1 MLRPSRVTGSPP
13 QARIARGRS
22 CGPSRPSPRVAHLR
36 HEPSSQRSRVTF
48 EPCWRLAGD
57 PVRWRTTPETALAIC
72 RALEGGRQAQG
83 PRNPV
88 LVVQSRR
95 RHWGRSSVTPS
106 ARAGRGGCALSVA
119 TGHRPCPSSLAPP
132 LVVRHGSRMGPACR
146 APRRP
151 RPVSGHAPCGAA
163 PRTGHATAGTAS
175 RRGIVASRCIG
186 CRRSPGHCTAMRALL
201 TTGCRPAA
209 DFETCHQGA

>member
-57 PVRWRTTPETALAIC
+57 LVRWRTIPETASAIC
-72 RALEGGRQAQG
+72 RALEGGRHAQG
-83 PRNPV
+83 PREPA

-95 RHWGRSSVTPS
+95 RHWGRASVTPS
-106 ARAGRGGCALSVA
+106 ARAGRGGCARSVA
-119 TGHRPCPSSLAPP
+119 TGHRACPSSLAPL
-132 LVVRHGSRMGPACR
+132 LVVWHGSRVGPACR
-146 APRRP
+146 APRRS
-151 RPVSGHAPCGAA
+151 RPVAAHPPCGAA
-163 PRTGHATAGTAS
+163 PRPGNATAVTAS
-175 RRGIVASRCIG
+175 QRGIVASRCRG
-186 CRRSPGHCTAMRALL
+186 CRTSPGPCTAMRALL

-209 DFETCHQGA
+209 DFQTCHQGA

>member
-95 RHWGRSSVTPS
+95 RHWGGRRSHRLPERDGAAAPCRSPPAIGRVRRASRHRSSSGMAREWVPPAARLVAPGQSPRTPP
-106 ARAGRGGCALSVA
+106 V
-119 TGHRPCPSSLAPP
+119 APP
-132 LVVRHGSRMGPACR
+132 PVQGMRPR
-146 APRRP
+146 APRRGGASW
-151 RPVSGHAPCGAA
+151 PVDASGAVEA
-163 PRTGHATAGTAS
+163 
-175 RRGIVASRCIG
+175 RGIAQPCA
-186 CRRSPGHCTAMRALL
+186 HY
-201 TTGCRPAA
+201 
-209 DFETCHQGA
+209 

>member
-36 HEPSSQRSRVTF
+36 QEPSSQRSRVTF

-151 RPVSGHAPCGAA
+151 GQS
-163 PRTGHATAGTAS
+163 PRTPRVAPPPVQGMRPRAPHRGGAS
-175 RRGIVASRCIG
+175 WPVDASGAVEARGIAQPCA
-186 CRRSPGHCTAMRALL
+186 HY
-201 TTGCRPAA
+201 
-209 DFETCHQGA
+209 

>member
-13 QARIARGRS
+13 QARDCARSKLWAIQAVPPR
-22 CGPSRPSPRVAHLR
+22 RPPKAY
-36 HEPSSQRSRVTF
+36 EPSSQRSRVTF

-106 ARAGRGGCALSVA
+106 ARVGRGGCALSVA

-151 RPVSGHAPCGAA
+151 RPVSAHAPCGTA

-175 RRGIVASRCIG
+175 RRGNRGESMHRV
-186 CRRSPGHCTAMRALL
+186 P
-201 TTGCRPAA
+201 
-209 DFETCHQGA
+209 

>member
-151 RPVSGHAPCGAA
+151 GQSPGTPRVAPPPVQGMRPRA
-163 PRTGHATAGTAS
+163 PRRGGAS
-175 RRGIVASRCIG
+175 WRVDASGAVEARGIAQPCA
-186 CRRSPGHCTAMRALL
+186 HY
-201 TTGCRPAA
+201 
-209 DFETCHQGA
+209 

>member
-1 MLRPSRVTGSPP
+1 MARLGTRSSWAGQWAIQTDPARRPPNAWAIISAVTGHLRTVLAPSGWSCALADDTRDGVGHLSCPG
-13 QARIARGRS
+13 GRA
-22 CGPSRPSPRVAHLR
+22 PSPGSR
-36 HEPSSQRSRVTF
+36 EP
-48 EPCWRLAGD
+48 A
-57 PVRWRTTPETALAIC
+57 
-72 RALEGGRQAQG
+72 
-83 PRNPV
+83 

-106 ARAGRGGCALSVA
+106 ARAGRGGCARSVA
-119 TGHRPCPSSLAPP
+119 TGHRACPSSLAPP

-146 APRRP
+146 ALRRP
-151 RPVSGHAPCGAA
+151 RPVSAHAPCGAV
-163 PRTGHATAGTAS
+163 PRTGHATASTAS